1 MKVGDI
7 VEANMPGCMG
17 HRMRGKIVSIEQDKS
32 WDSEKQE
39 WHYYP
44 EKLFRV
50 RWDDYR
56 RCRKMQDHKVIEI
69 GYIEGNSAKE
79 LKVVENI
86 KTLDQFTK

>member
-17 HRMRGKIVSIEQDKS
+17 HRMRGKIFVIEQDKS
-32 WDSEKQE
+32 WDSEKQK

-44 EKLFRV
+44 EKLFWV
-50 RWDDYR
+50 RWDDYSK
-56 RCRKMQDHKVIEI
+56 CLKLQDNKVTEI
-69 GYIEGNSAKE
+69 GYIEGNSANE
-79 LKVVENI
+79 LKVVGEI